1 MHTVFLG
8 IGGNLGDRLGY
19 IYQAQQLINED
30 IGYVLAESNI
40 YETPPWGFHSSLNFY
55 NQVLKVKTS
64 KSIHTVL
71 QLCQAIEKK
80 MGRKRK
86 AEQFS
91 SRVIDID
98 ILFFNKEIINE
109 EHLQVPHQRLH
120 LRKFVLLPLSEL
132 SPNFAHPLLKKTIAE
147 LLAVCKDDAQ
157 CEVVKP
163 I

>member
-8 IGGNLGDRLGY
+8 IGGNLGNRLAY

-30 IGYVLAESNI
+30 IGRILAKSNI

-55 NQVLKVKTS
+55 NQVLKLETS
-64 KSIHTVL
+64 KNAHSTL
-71 QLCQAIEKK
+71 QFCQFIEKK
-80 MGRKRK
+80 MGRERK
-86 AEQFS
+86 KEQFS

-98 ILFFNKEIINE
+98 ILLFDKEIINE
-109 EHLQVPHQRLH
+109 EHLQIPHQRLH

-132 SPNFAHPLLKKTIAE
+132 APTFVHPLLKKTITE
-147 LLAVCKDDAQ
+147 LLDVCKDDAQ